1 MALHDWGGGGTMAC
15 LFKKY
20 IPDDVRSK
28 NNVEI
33 VVQNQELRNVFTLNI
48 VNEGNTATK
57 ALKKALQR
65 P

>member
-1 MALHDWGGGGTMAC
+1 MALHDWGGTMAC

-33 VVQNQELRNVFTLNI
+33 VV
-48 VNEGNTATK
+48 NEGNTATK